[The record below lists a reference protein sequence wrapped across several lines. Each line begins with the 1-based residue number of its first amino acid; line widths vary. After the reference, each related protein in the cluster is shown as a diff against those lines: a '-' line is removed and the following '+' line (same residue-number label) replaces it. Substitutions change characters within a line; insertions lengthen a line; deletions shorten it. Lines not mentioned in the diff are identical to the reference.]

1 MRAIYHNWKNVPQN
15 ILPKSMM
22 PEGITPSDRILL
34 LLARLSRAEEDPQ
47 KATALLER
55 EIEHRNAQS
64 PEARRDLTLT
74 SADIDKVLASFG
86 DESGSQ
92 YAAEMSSTPQPF
104 SQHVWQSTSDSG
116 HSDVLRRLKRDT
128 ISANESVSHTILQNT
143 AIAKIILYILRS
155 YQDQSPLGECSRQ
168 ARLKK

>member
-34 LLARLSRAEEDPQ
+34 LLARLSRVEEDPQ
-47 KATALLER
+47 KATALLEK

-74 SADIDKVLASFG
+74 SADIDKVLASLG
-86 DESGSQ
+86 DESSSQ
-92 YAAEMSSTPQPF
+92 RAAEMSSTPQTL
-104 SQHVWQSTSDSG
+104 SQHARQSTSDSG
-116 HSDVLRRLKRDT
+116 RSDVPRRPNRGTIPWLNRDT
-128 ISANESVSHTILQNT
+128 IPGSESVSHTILQNP
-143 AIAKIILYILRS
+143 
-155 YQDQSPLGECSRQ
+155 QQQ
-168 ARLKK
+168 